1 MRRNLALSCEES
13 SLVEPGFMAH
23 TQIVNFIVVYSL
35 IDCFLYAIDAIS
47 QVEEGWEGA
56 LFEIIYIK

>member
-1 MRRNLALSCEES
+1 
-13 SLVEPGFMAH
+13 MAH
-23 TQIVNFIVVYSL
+23 TKIVNFIVVYSL
-35 IDCFLYAIDAIS
+35 IDRFLYAIDAIS